1 MEKTFD
7 YEQLLQMLRSKD
19 EENVILALS
28 VIDNVP
34 FDEHFIKMIYL
45 KKEANIDFDYWQ
57 AHAPESAKEL
67 RKLFN
72 AVDCKINEPIGVL
85 DISKVAG
92 FKKPTV
98 EESSFLLHRMF
109 SYAILL
115 SNLDTDFLELKNYTL
130 KIEKND

>member
-7 YEQLLQMLRSKD
+7 YEQLLQMLTSKD

-28 VIDNVP
+28 VIENVS

-72 AVDCKINEPIGVL
+72 AVDSKITEPINAG
-85 DISKVAG
+85 DISKILG
-92 FKKPTV
+92 HKKGT
-98 EESSFLLHRMF
+98 EEEIIFFLNRVWLFVTTR
-109 SYAILL
+109 L
-115 SNLDTDFLELKNYTL
+115 SKQCLELKNYTIKL
-130 KIEKND
+130 EKND

>member
-19 EENVILALS
+19 EENIILALS
-28 VIDNVP
+28 VIENVP

-45 KKEANIDFDYWQ
+45 KKEANIDFEYWQ

-72 AVDCKINEPIGVL
+72 AVDCKINEPIHAVN
-85 DISKVAG
+85 ISKMASL
-92 FKKPTV
+92 KKPT
-98 EESSFLLHRMF
+98 EEEIAFLLDRMF
-109 SYAILL
+109 SYAIWLL
-115 SNLDTDFLELKNYTL
+115 RLDTDFLELKNYTI